1 MENKTVNPID
11 DAQKL
16 KLNDTFTFSCT
27 KSLPCFN
34 QCCADINIVLTP
46 YDIIRLKNR
55 LNITSDEFLNK
66 YAVIPFNKQ
75 QKLPVVILKMN
86 EDEGKPCPFVSK
98 AGCSVYTD
106 RPWACRM
113 YPIGLAASDA
123 GEEFYFIMKEEGCL
137 GLNEKKEMTVLDW
150 LADQGI
156 TEYNEI
162 GRYFKEITM
171 HPFFTSG
178 KDLDPGPMEML
189 FLVCYNIDKF
199 RRFVF
204 ESSFLNAFEVDK
216 DMLAKIK
223 DDDIELLKFGYNWLR
238 FSIFKEK
245 IMTIKEE
252 IVEAKK
258 KDLKTAGK
266 NPGKNKGK

>member
-1 MENKTVNPID
+1 
-11 DAQKL
+11 
-16 KLNDTFTFSCT
+16 
-27 KSLPCFN
+27 
-34 QCCADINIVLTP
+34 
-46 YDIIRLKNR
+46 
-55 LNITSDEFLNK
+55 
-66 YAVIPFNKQ
+66 
-75 QKLPVVILKMN
+75 
-86 EDEGKPCPFVSK
+86 
-98 AGCSVYTD
+98 
-106 RPWACRM
+106 
-113 YPIGLAASDA
+113 
-123 GEEFYFIMKEEGCL
+123 
-137 GLNEKKEMTVLDW
+137 
-150 LADQGI
+150 
-156 TEYNEI
+156 
-162 GRYFKEITM
+162 M